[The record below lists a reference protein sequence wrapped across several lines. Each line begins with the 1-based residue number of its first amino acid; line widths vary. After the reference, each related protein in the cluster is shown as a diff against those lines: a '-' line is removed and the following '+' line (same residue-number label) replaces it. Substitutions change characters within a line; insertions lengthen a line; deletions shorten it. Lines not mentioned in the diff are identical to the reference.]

1 MNKTSL
7 FLLLF
12 AIPVFALEIT
22 DPNAA
27 QKRAGELKAYL
38 QKEKTEFES
47 RETQKRSLLGVL
59 DELNSKQN
67 QVRQKLQAL
76 SSHQQELEMSL
87 ENLAL
92 EYQNQKK
99 LEQAQRQRL
108 YLLLKVVYKI
118 QKEGMT
124 RFLFHGQ
131 NLSHLAGR
139 VRVLFHTLKSHA
151 VITRQFQERAQKLA
165 DTELRLKSNK
175 LKLVTLSD
183 ELRDQQGLLDSLLK
197 NKKQL
202 VAHINQKQ
210 NSYQAASK
218 EYLRLSSQISKLFK
232 ELPSAKKSASDKSST
247 ALTPKG
253 NLPFPVE
260 GKVVQGF
267 GKSVHE
273 KFGTV
278 TYHKGIEIEADFNS
292 PVNSILPGGVEF
304 AGWLR
309 GLGNVMILH
318 HGQGLY
324 TLSAHLFKLNK
335 EVGDAVEQG
344 EVIGYVGDTGNSEK
358 PGLYFEVRSNGKAVD
373 PLAYLAAPSDRATA
387 NVP

>member
-1 MNKTSL
+1 MLKTPFL
-7 FLLLF
+7 FLLFSLPLF
-12 AIPVFALEIT
+12 SLET
-22 DPNAA
+22 SDPNAV
-27 QKRAGELKAYL
+27 QKRAGELKAFL

-47 RETQKRSLLGVL
+47 RESQKRSLLGVL

-67 QVRQKLQAL
+67 QVRQRLQSL
-76 SSHQQELEMSL
+76 NTDQQELEMSL

-108 YLLLKVVYKI
+108 YMLLKVVYKI
-118 QKEGMT
+118 QKDGMS
-124 RFLFHGQ
+124 RFLFRGH
-131 NLSHLAGR
+131 NLSSLAGR
-139 VRVLFHTLKSHA
+139 VRVLFHTLRSHA
-151 VITRQFQERAQKLA
+151 VITKQFQERAQKLA
-165 DTELRLKSNK
+165 ETELKLKGTK
-175 LKLVTLSD
+175 LKLSSLT
-183 ELRDQQGLLDSLLK
+183 DQFREQQALLEQLLK

-202 VAHINQKQ
+202 VALINQKQ

-218 EYLRLSSQISKLFK
+218 EYQRLSNQISKLFND
-232 ELPSAKKSASDKSST
+232 LPSAKKSVAEKKGPSF
-247 ALTPKG
+247 LPKG

-278 TYHKGIEIEADFNS
+278 TYHKGLEIEADFNA
-292 PVNSILPGGVEF
+292 PVSAILPGGVEF

-335 EVGDAVEQG
+335 EVGETVQQG
-344 EVIGYVGDTGNSEK
+344 DLIGYVGDTGNSES

-373 PLAYLAAPSDRATA
+373 PLAYLKAPSEEASS